1 MRNTIGSLRTWF
13 LGHPLIPDV
22 IFGGALA
29 AASVPFAHVT
39 HVFGDPA
46 RLRAPDAMGL
56 GLIVAGCLSVA
67 LRRHR
72 PFLVLFLVCL
82 AEVTLAAT
90 GRNPSLLW
98 LVTLVLVYTIAARR
112 GLALSLGAPALALT
126 GHVLSSSAGGGLG
139 GWSGHLL
146 MAVFTA
152 SLWIA
157 GRSVRLRRAYQAELR
172 DRARRMER
180 AREADTRAARAEERS
195 RIARELHD
203 VVAHHVS
210 VMTVQAA
217 AARRVLASNPDGA
230 REALSAIEELGR
242 TAMSEMR
249 SMVGVLRT
257 DGTPAERSPQ
267 PGVREIP
274 ALVDQMRE
282 AGLRTQL
289 SIEDERGT
297 AATSKTTGA
306 GASGTTGVTEMAEM
320 ARMAGMAGMLPA
332 GVDLAAYRLV
342 QEALTNSLRHAGPQA
357 RAWVTVRHEP
367 GGLAVQVEDD
377 GLGPKARDADEEVTG
392 HGLAGIRERVALYGG
407 LLRIGPRPGGGFE
420 VNARFPLKDA

>member
-13 LGHPLIPDV
+13 RGHPLIPDA

-29 AASVPFAHVT
+29 AASVPFAHAA
-39 HVFGDPA
+39 HVLGDPD
-46 RLRAPDAMGL
+46 RLRTPDAMGL

-72 PFLVLFLVCL
+72 PFLVLFLVCV
-82 AEVTLAAT
+82 AEVTLAST
-90 GRNPSLLW
+90 GRDPSLLW
-98 LVTLVLVYTIAARR
+98 LVTLVLVYTIAAGR
-112 GLALSLGAPALALT
+112 GLALSLCAPALALT
-126 GHVLSSSAGGGLG
+126 GHLLSSAAGGGFTGLG

-230 REALSAIEELGR
+230 REALSAIEKLGR

-257 DGTPAERSPQ
+257 DGTPAERNPQ

-289 SIEDERGT
+289 RIDDERDTPGATGT
-297 AATSKTTGA
+297 SGPDGTGETE
-306 GASGTTGVTEMAEM
+306 GTG
-320 ARMAGMAGMLPA
+320 RKLPP

-367 GGLAVQVEDD
+367 GELAVQVEDD
-377 GLGPKARDADEEVTG
+377 GLGPAARDADEEVTG

-407 LLRIGPRPGGGFE
+407 LLRIGPRDGGGFE
-420 VNARFPLKDA
+420 VNARFPLKDT